1 MKHAAASPG
10 RSFILRLEDGE
21 VLHEQLESF
30 ALENGIAAA
39 SVIVVGGADDGSRLV
54 VGPRDGRASPVEPM
68 HHVLEG
74 VHELSG
80 CGSIFPDEE
89 GAPLLHMH
97 ASCGRAGS
105 SVTGCVR
112 AGVKVWLIME
122 VIIQE
127 LTGAE
132 AVRRRDPVNGFALL
146 DPEGG

>member
-30 ALENGIAAA
+30 AFDNGIRAA
-39 SVIVVGGADDGSRLV
+39 SVIAVGGADHGSRLV
-54 VGPRDGRASPVEPM
+54 VGPRDGRVSPVEPM
-68 HHVLEG
+68 HHELEG

-80 CGSIFPDEE
+80 SGTIFPDED

-112 AGVKVWLIME
+112 AGIRVWLIME
-122 VIIQE
+122 VVIHE
-127 LTGAE
+127 MACSE
-132 AVRRRDPVNGFALL
+132 ALRRQDPVNGFALL